1 MNFLK
6 FNKIVI
12 TKVALILNVRK
23 FILYIEYTCRHAVA
37 SSSKQV
43 LPVNSFIYIYTTYR
57 VHSLEKYSIFSTSTV
72 IDQKT
77 RSVHIYVYIII
88 RLSHA
93 PCLHFTVDIQSGVS
107 SVFAWHTTGR
117 RIASQSKQ
125 TVRGG
130 PKPAKVGL
138 HRRLSGRK
146 IPASW
151 TRFLISYF
159 LAVLYINLF
168 HVLNSE
174 FF

>member
-12 TKVALILNVRK
+12 TKVALILPWFQRFIFTLILNVRK

-77 RSVHIYVYIII
+77 RSVHIYGHLNTYILLFDYRTLLVYT
-88 RLSHA
+88 LQ
-93 PCLHFTVDIQSGVS
+93 LTF
-107 SVFAWHTTGR
+107 
-117 RIASQSKQ
+117 
-125 TVRGG
+125 
-130 PKPAKVGL
+130 KVGACL
-138 HRRLSGRK
+138 V
-146 IPASW
+146 
-151 TRFLISYF
+151 Y
-159 LAVLYINLF
+159 
-168 HVLNSE
+168 LNAIG
-174 FF
+174 

>member
-6 FNKIVI
+6 FNNKIVI

-77 RSVHIYVYIII
+77 RSVHIYGHLNTYILLFVIA
-88 RLSHA
+88 RSL
-93 PCLHFTVDIQSGVS
+93 FT
-107 SVFAWHTTGR
+107 
-117 RIASQSKQ
+117 
-125 TVRGG
+125 
-130 PKPAKVGL
+130 
-138 HRRLSGRK
+138 
-146 IPASW
+146 
-151 TRFLISYF
+151 
-159 LAVLYINLF
+159 LY
-168 HVLNSE
+168 S
-174 FF
+174 